1 MLFDMK
7 KTHCFYFNEISKIPH
22 GSGNEK
28 ALSDWICALA
38 RRQGLRYLQDDIWNV
53 VVYVPASP
61 GYEEHPGVIIQAHMD
76 MVCEKTPESTHD
88 FASDPLELFVDHT
101 LLRAKGT
108 TLGADDCMGVAYMLD
123 IMTDKSLRHP
133 YLELCFTVQEEVGL
147 IGAKALKAEYFQARR
162 LINLDGGGEVRT
174 YTSLSGSRSMVIEKK
189 AEWQAVSGSGYRC
202 VVKGLRGGRLGDD
215 IDKER
220 ANAWKVMA
228 RILFSFN
235 QHGVQFR
242 ISDFVSEKS
251 SGIPDRAEVFFASEE
266 REDRLR
272 ELLEQAQKEL
282 LDEYEA
288 NDPNMHLSLSRADVQ
303 RAMGQTATMD
313 LVKLLYLLP
322 YGVKARFLTLD
333 GLPCYSTS
341 VGRVEVCGDAVHIGY
356 SARSPFES
364 YMRNDQMIAETLCQ
378 LCGAEIVDISDYY
391 GYRYEKNSP
400 LRDMMDRV
408 YMDMYGEPLQHV
420 AAHGGNEC
428 GAFKHLFP
436 DMDIVTSGAIYDDPH
451 TPNETLDL
459 ESFDRSIRF
468 LKEFLTR
475 L

>member
-1 MLFDMK
+1 MLFDTRK
-7 KTHCFYFNEISKIPH
+7 AHCFYFSEISKIPH

-38 RRQGLRYLQDDIWNV
+38 KQHGLRYLQDDIWNV

-88 FASDPLELFVDHT
+88 FTRDPLELYVDNT
-101 LLRAKGT
+101 RLRAKGT

-133 YLELCFTVQEEVGL
+133 RLELCFTVQEEVGL

-189 AEWQAVSGSGYRC
+189 VTWQAVSAIGYRC
-202 VVKGLRGGRLGDD
+202 VVRGLRGGRLGDD

-228 RILFSFN
+228 RILYN
-235 QHGVQFR
+235 LNRQGVRLQ
-242 ISDFVSEKS
+242 ISDFVSEKN
-251 SGIPDRAEVFFASEE
+251 SGIPDRAEVILVSDEKEE
-266 REDRLR
+266 RLKV
-272 ELLEQAQKEL
+272 LLEQAQKEIC
-282 LDEYEA
+282 DEYEA
-288 NDPNMHLSLSRADVQ
+288 NDPDMQFSLSRVDVQ
-303 RAMGQTATMD
+303 RTMGQAATLD

-322 YGVKARFLTLD
+322 YGVKARFLPLD
-333 GLPCYSTS
+333 GLPCYSAS
-341 VGRVEVCGDAVHIGY
+341 VGRVEICGDAVHVGC

-364 YMRNDQMIAETLCQ
+364 YMRNGEMVAETLCQ
-378 LCGAEIVDISDYY
+378 LCGAEIIDISDYY

-400 LRDMMDRV
+400 LRDIMDQV